1 MPRVT
6 NGPAR
11 LKRRKRTLKFAKGY
25 FGNKSRLYRYAK
37 DAVKRARKF
46 AYHDRRKKK
55 TVMRQLWIVRLNAAC
70 RANDITYSR
79 FISGLKAANITLDR
93 KSLSELAIHD
103 EPAFK
108 TVVTQVKQALQAK
121 AA

>member
-11 LKRRKRTLKFAKGY
+11 LKRRKRTLKFAKGF

-37 DAVKRARKF
+37 DAVKRARIF

-70 RANDITYSR
+70 RANDISYSR
-79 FISGLKAANITLDR
+79 FISGLKAANIELDR

-103 EPAFK
+103 EIAFK
-108 TVVTQVKQALQAK
+108 AVVAQVKQALAK